1 VILAV
6 AVNTKVLWYLTRGL
20 GVCALLLLTL
30 SIVLGVTAARGWRS
44 ARWPR
49 FATAS
54 LHRNLTLLAICVVV
68 LHVVTTVL
76 DGYTSIK
83 LQDAVVPFLSPYRP
97 IWLGLGAV
105 AFDLLIALVVTSLL
119 RARIGYRAWRYVH
132 WLAYLAWPVALV
144 HALGTG
150 SDARLEWLRV
160 VGLASVAAVIVAVVV
175 RFLGDATLPNVVRLP
190 AVGGA
195 LIGTVVLFGWY
206 QSGPAQLG
214 WAKRAGT
221 PVSLLASRRVR
232 APARPRPVAVSLPSA
247 PFSSSLSGTVEE
259 SSRGGGEVAVVMHL
273 RLNGAPGGSLRVD
286 LRGEPT
292 QGGVSM
298 NASGVSFVPAGTRVA
313 YLGSVTSLAGQ
324 DVVATVSTH
333 AGARLALSFVLNI
346 DTSSRVVTG
355 TLDGTPL

>member
-1 VILAV
+1 
-6 AVNTKVLWYLTRGL
+6 
-20 GVCALLLLTL
+20 
-30 SIVLGVTAARGWRS
+30 
-44 ARWPR
+44 
-49 FATAS
+49 
-54 LHRNLTLLAICVVV
+54 
-68 LHVVTTVL
+68 
-76 DGYTSIK
+76 
-83 LQDAVVPFLSPYRP
+83 
-97 IWLGLGAV
+97 
-105 AFDLLIALVVTSLL
+105 
-119 RARIGYRAWRYVH
+119 
-132 WLAYLAWPVALV
+132 
-144 HALGTG
+144 
-150 SDARLEWLRV
+150 
-160 VGLASVAAVIVAVVV
+160 
-175 RFLGDATLPNVVRLP
+175 
-190 AVGGA
+190 
-195 LIGTVVLFGWY
+195 
-206 QSGPAQLG
+206 
-214 WAKRAGT
+214 
-221 PVSLLASRRVR
+221 
-232 APARPRPVAVSLPSA
+232 LPSA